1 MSVGCVMAGLR
12 PGQLS
17 FTWLNVIKAIVTSPN
32 HQNLSRAGLLC
43 LLTLGCISVSL
54 GVYAITRTSL
64 QNWYA
69 IAVSIAGIG
78 MLLIFGHQWRRTG
91 KR

>member
-1 MSVGCVMAGLR
+1 
-12 PGQLS
+12 
-17 FTWLNVIKAIVTSPN
+17 LNFIKAIVTSPN
-32 HQNLSRAGLLC
+32 NENLSRLGLLC
-43 LLTLGCISVSL
+43 LLTLGCISVSF
-54 GVYAITRTSL
+54 GVYVITRTSL

-69 IAVSIAGIG
+69 VAGSIAGMG